1 MTLLLWTALVFASP
15 PEALVEIRTLSPHVR
30 LDIRYA
36 TESNF
41 TKHVVYPVAR
51 CYLVRP
57 VAEALAAVQ
66 TELEKDGLGLQV
78 FDCYRP
84 TSVQRRFWALVPD
97 ARYVANPQ
105 KGSRHN
111 RGAAVDLTLVDA
123 HGQPLPMPSEFD
135 DFSERAHR
143 DFTGASPAALANRAR
158 LEQVMT
164 RHGFVGMPTEW
175 WHFDAATWKSYPL
188 LDVDF
193 SALPAPAISAPTN

>member
-193 SALPAPAISAPTN
+193 AALPAPAISAPTN